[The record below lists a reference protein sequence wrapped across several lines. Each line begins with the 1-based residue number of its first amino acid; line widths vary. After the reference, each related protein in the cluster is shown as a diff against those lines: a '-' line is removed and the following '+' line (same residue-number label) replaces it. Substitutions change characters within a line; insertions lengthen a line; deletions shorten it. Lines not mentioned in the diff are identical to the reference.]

1 MGPDKEENMTGI
13 PMTAASRNSP
23 YWAGWVVSGLVGAFL
38 VFSASLKF
46 FAPDIVRETMA
57 GLGWPVEYDLLIG
70 VLETICVALYLIPQT
85 AVLGA
90 ILETALLGGAI
101 ATNVRVGNPLFSHE
115 LFGVYLGVMVW
126 GGLWLRDPRIRA
138 LAPLRR

>member
-1 MGPDKEENMTGI
+1 MATE
-13 PMTAASRNSP
+13 TAAHSRKMIIG
-23 YWAGWVVSGLVGAFL
+23 GWIVAGLVGAFL
-38 VFSASLKF
+38 AFSASLKF
-46 FAPDIVRETMA
+46 LMPDVVRETMG
-57 GLGWPVEYDLLIG
+57 GLGWPAHHDLLIG
-70 VLETICVALYLIPQT
+70 LIEVGCVALYLVPQT

-101 ATNVRVGNPLFSHE
+101 ATNVRVDNPLFSHE

-126 GGLWLRDPRIRA
+126 GGLWLRDPRLRV